1 MTQAGGRV
9 NWKDNLTYY
18 FDIAKPYWAMFVLIL
33 FLITV
38 QTIIEIGHNYLFKM
52 IVDSGSE
59 LAASTITSDA
69 FVSLMIFLAGVYLVS
84 VIVLSVAK
92 FFRVWWLNFL
102 EVKMMYD
109 IKKDIFDHLI
119 GLSHNFHTTHR
130 TGSLISRLLR
140 SSKSVEGITDFIT
153 FHGSPLF
160 IKVTVSFFVIAFFDI
175 NSAVIVLLAS
185 VVFIAYCFYILGKQQ
200 HANLE
205 RNDADDYEKGFISDV
220 FTNIETIKHFGKE
233 TRMSGLFLGIA
244 RKTMG
249 TYLKFWN
256 YYSWIDGAFV
266 IIFGFGT
273 IALMYFTLTRM
284 LVGDLSVGSLVF
296 IYTSYTAL
304 IFPLFEFMW
313 GIRRVYESMSD
324 MQSIVEYKK
333 VKREVEDL
341 PNAREIKIKRGE
353 IEFRNVEFTYG
364 RKDVIKNFSL
374 KINPNEKVAFVGH
387 SGAGKTT
394 IVKLLYRLYDVGS
407 GAILIDGKNVKSI
420 KQDSLRSE
428 LSIVPQ
434 ECVLFND
441 TIYNNVLFSRPSA
454 TKEEVN
460 NALRI
465 AKLFD
470 FVMNLPEKENTVVGE
485 RGIKLSGGEKQ
496 RLSIARAVLANR
508 KILVLDE
515 ATSSLDSQTEREIQD
530 ALFKLMKGKTTII
543 IAHRLSTIMQAD
555 KIVVM
560 EKGKIIQIGTHSQL
574 TTGDGLYKKLWE
586 LQKQK
591 AIK

>member
-1 MTQAGGRV
+1 M
-9 NWKDNLTYY
+9 
-18 FDIAKPYWAMFVLIL
+18 L
-33 FLITV
+33 FLAV
-38 QTIIEIGHNYLFKM
+38 
-52 IVDSGSE
+52 
-59 LAASTITSDA
+59 
-69 FVSLMIFLAGVYLVS
+69 VYFIS
-84 VIVLSVAK
+84 IIVLSLAK
-92 FFRVWWLNFL
+92 FYRVWWLNLL
-102 EVKMMYD
+102 EVKMMFD

-130 TGSLISRLLR
+130 TGSLISRLIR

-160 IKVTVSFFVIAFFDI
+160 IKVAVSFVVIAFFDL
-175 NSAVIVLLAS
+175 NSAIIVLFAS
-185 VVFIAYCFYILGKQQ
+185 IIFIVYCFYILGKQQ
-200 HANLE
+200 QANLE

-233 TRMSGLFLGIA
+233 ARMSGLFSGIA
-244 RKTMG
+244 TNTLSK
-249 TYLKFWN
+249 YLKFWN

-266 IIFGFGT
+266 IIFGLGT
-273 IALMYFTLTRM
+273 ILLMYFTLSRA
-284 LVGDLSVGSLVF
+284 LIGDLSVGSLVF

-333 VKREVEDL
+333 VKKEVEDS
-341 PNAREIKIKRGE
+341 PNSKEIKIKKGSV
-353 IEFRNVEFTYG
+353 EFKNVEFTYG
-364 RKDVIKNFSL
+364 RKDVIKAFSL

-394 IVKLLYRLYDVGS
+394 IVKLLYRLYDVKS
-407 GAILIDGKNVKSI
+407 GQVLIDGKDVKSL

-441 TIYNNVLFSRPSA
+441 TIYNNVLFSRPTASRV
-454 TKEEVN
+454 EVFE
-460 NALRI
+460 ALKV
-465 AKLFD
+465 AKLYD
-470 FVMNLPEKENTVVGE
+470 FVMSLPEKDNTIVGE

-496 RLSIARAVLANR
+496 RLSIARAVLADK

-515 ATSSLDSQTEREIQD
+515 ATSSLDSATEREIQQE
-530 ALFKLMKGKTTII
+530 LFDLMKGKTTII
-543 IAHRLSTIMQAD
+543 IAHRLSTIMNAD

-560 EKGKIIQIGTHSQL
+560 EKGRIIQVGTHAELAQKS
-574 TTGDGLYKKLWE
+574 GLYKKLWE